1 MAILIDEKK
10 RVLVQGITG
19 REGRARTR
27 LMREYGTNV
36 VGGVTP
42 GKGGQSVLGV
52 PVFNTPQEA
61 VNSLGNI
68 DVSVV
73 FVPAAGVKDA
83 AISAIEAGIK
93 LAVLVPD
100 RVPVWDAMEIAAAAK
115 ANDAMFLGPN
125 TLGAL
130 SPGKAVVGMIGGRAE
145 SARQWFKPGVP
156 KGVGV
161 ISRSG
166 GMASSTGYYLGQAG
180 VRLSSIVHIGGD
192 AVIGIRLPDA
202 ALMFEADPLTEA
214 IVIFGEIGSSQEE
227 ELSQLIA
234 DRKITKPV
242 IAYIGGKA
250 AREGTRF
257 SHAGAII
264 EGGRGTHAGKV
275 KALREAGATV
285 VDAFGELPGAVVAIL
300 EQIKGQ
306 SLMSEADKKAVWH
319 SGITRIQ
326 PNKVAVRGYDIA
338 ELMGHVSF
346 GAAVYLILTGE
357 LPSPA
362 IARLMDAILVS
373 SIDHGATPPSALSA
387 RNVASTGATLSASVA
402 AGIMSI
408 NRHHGG
414 AIEDCARQLKAIA
427 DRAARDSISLE
438 EAATRT
444 LRTMSE
450 AGERMSGFGHRVH
463 TKDPRTARLFELAR
477 EAGVDGVHMQAARA
491 VEKAFADA
499 KKSLPINVDGA
510 IGAILADL
518 GMNPAAFN
526 GIFMIARTP
535 GLIAHVIEEQTRE
548 KPTGPL
554 SLRHAMR
561 SRPPSARTTCST
573 SPAARPP
580 TLRRPCTTRSRAIT
594 TRPTPGATSLR
605 CLSPSA
611 RPLPARANGKIY
623 VAGGFIGGTSV
634 TNALRIYDIATNTWT
649 SGANMPTSPG
659 VEAAAAA
666 VVNGKFYVMG
676 GDDFTNGLN
685 TTFIYDIATN
695 TWTTGATLPDSRTN
709 TYGTASNGL
718 IYVYGGVILPA
729 FTTTD
734 TLLRYDPVANS
745 WTNLGSAGTAGLRQL
760 RRHLAF
766 RHGPTADHR
775 RRGLH
780 WCLHHRHP
788 HLHHQR
794 RYVQRRPGDDRQPR
808 RARAGHPA

>member
-1 MAILIDEKK
+1 MAILIDETK

-36 VGGVTP
+36 IAGVTP
-42 GKGGQSVLGV
+42 GKGGQNVLGV

-73 FVPAAGVKDA
+73 FVPAAGVKEA
-83 AISAIEAGIK
+83 AIAAIEAGIK

-115 ANDAMFLGPN
+115 ANSATFLGPN

-180 VRLSSIVHIGGD
+180 VRLSTIVHIGGD

-214 IVIFGEIGSSQEE
+214 IVVFGEIGSSQEE
-227 ELSQLIA
+227 ELAQLIV
-234 DRKITKPV
+234 DRRIKKPV

-275 KALREAGATV
+275 KALRDGGATV
-285 VDAFGELPGAVVAIL
+285 VDAFGELPDAVVKIL

-306 SLMSEADKKAVWH
+306 SLMSETEKKAVWH
-319 SGITRIQ
+319 SAITRIE

-338 ELMGHVSF
+338 ELMGRISF
-346 GAAVYLILTGE
+346 GAAVHLILTGE

-362 IARLMDAILVS
+362 VARLMDAILVS
-373 SIDHGATPPSALSA
+373 SIDHGATPPSALAA
-387 RNVASTGATLSASVA
+387 RTVASTGATLSASVA

-427 DRAARDSISLE
+427 DRATRESLSLD

-444 LRTMSE
+444 LATMSE
-450 AGERMSGFGHRVH
+450 SGERMAGFGHRLH

-548 KPTGPL
+548 RPMRRIDPVNHGYDGAPPR
-554 SLRHAMR
+554 SL
-561 SRPPSARTTCST
+561 T
-573 SPAARPP
+573 
-580 TLRRPCTTRSRAIT
+580 
-594 TRPTPGATSLR
+594 
-605 CLSPSA
+605 
-611 RPLPARANGKIY
+611 
-623 VAGGFIGGTSV
+623 
-634 TNALRIYDIATNTWT
+634 
-649 SGANMPTSPG
+649 
-659 VEAAAAA
+659 
-666 VVNGKFYVMG
+666 
-676 GDDFTNGLN
+676 TNG
-685 TTFIYDIATN
+685 
-695 TWTTGATLPDSRTN
+695 
-709 TYGTASNGL
+709 
-718 IYVYGGVILPA
+718 
-729 FTTTD
+729 
-734 TLLRYDPVANS
+734 
-745 WTNLGSAGTAGLRQL
+745 
-760 RRHLAF
+760 HE
-766 RHGPTADHR
+766 
-775 RRGLH
+775 
-780 WCLHHRHP
+780 
-788 HLHHQR
+788 
-794 RYVQRRPGDDRQPR
+794 
-808 RARAGHPA
+808 

>member
-27 LMREYGTNV
+27 LMGEYGTNIV
-36 VGGVTP
+36 AGVTP

-52 PVFNTPQEA
+52 PVFNTPREA
-61 VNSLGNI
+61 VESLGDI

-73 FVPAAGVKDA
+73 FVPAAGVKEA

-115 ANDAMFLGPN
+115 SNDARFLGPN

-180 VRLSSIVHIGGD
+180 VRLSTIMHIGGD

-202 ALMFEADPLTEA
+202 ALMFETDPLTEA

-227 ELSQLIA
+227 ELAHLIA

-275 KALREAGATV
+275 KALRESGATV
-285 VDAFGELPGAVVAIL
+285 VDGFGELPDAVVTIL
-300 EQIKGQ
+300 KQIKGQ
-306 SLMSEADKKAVWH
+306 SLMSETDKKAVWH

-338 ELMGHVSF
+338 ELMGRVSF

-357 LPSPA
+357 LPSA
-362 IARLMDAILVS
+362 AVASLMDALLVS
-373 SIDHGATPPSALSA
+373 SIAHGATPPSSLSA

-402 AGIMSI
+402 AGLMSI

-427 DRAARDSISLE
+427 DCAAQESISLN

-444 LRTMSE
+444 LAAMRE
-450 AGERMSGFGHRVH
+450 AGERMSGFGHRLH

-477 EAGVDGVHMQAARA
+477 EAGVHGAHMQAARA
-491 VEKAFADA
+491 VERAFADA

-518 GMNPAAFN
+518 GLTPTAFN

-535 GLIAHVIEEQTRE
+535 GLIAHVIEEQRRE
-548 KPTGPL
+548 KPMRRIDPVNHGYDGPP
-554 SLRHAMR
+554 SRTVSK
-561 SRPPSARTTCST
+561 SRPEKAVST
-573 SPAARPP
+573 
-580 TLRRPCTTRSRAIT
+580 
-594 TRPTPGATSLR
+594 
-605 CLSPSA
+605 
-611 RPLPARANGKIY
+611 KK
-623 VAGGFIGGTSV
+623 V
-634 TNALRIYDIATNTWT
+634 
-649 SGANMPTSPG
+649 
-659 VEAAAAA
+659 
-666 VVNGKFYVMG
+666 
-676 GDDFTNGLN
+676 
-685 TTFIYDIATN
+685 
-695 TWTTGATLPDSRTN
+695 DS
-709 TYGTASNGL
+709 
-718 IYVYGGVILPA
+718 
-729 FTTTD
+729 
-734 TLLRYDPVANS
+734 
-745 WTNLGSAGTAGLRQL
+745 
-760 RRHLAF
+760 
-766 RHGPTADHR
+766 
-775 RRGLH
+775 
-780 WCLHHRHP
+780 
-788 HLHHQR
+788 
-794 RYVQRRPGDDRQPR
+794 
-808 RARAGHPA
+808 

>member
-52 PVFNTPQEA
+52 PVFHTPREA
-61 VNSLGNI
+61 VNSLGKI

-83 AISAIEAGIK
+83 AISAIEAGIT

-145 SARQWFKPGVP
+145 SARQWFKPVVP

-180 VRLSSIVHIGGD
+180 VRISTIVHIGGD

-202 ALMFEADPLTEA
+202 ALMFETDPSTEA

-227 ELSQLIA
+227 ELAQLIV
-234 DRKITKPV
+234 DRKVTKPV
-242 IAYIGGKA
+242 IAYVGGKA

-264 EGGRGTHAGKV
+264 AGGRGTHAGKV
-275 KALREAGATV
+275 NALREAGATV
-285 VDAFGELPGAVVAIL
+285 VDAFGELPDAVAQIL
-300 EQIKGQ
+300 RRMKGE
-306 SLMSEADKKAVWH
+306 SLMSEADKKAVWNTA
-319 SGITRIQ
+319 ITRVE
-326 PNKVAVRGYDIA
+326 PNKVAVRGYNIA
-338 ELMGHVSF
+338 ELMGQDSF
-346 GAAVYLILTGE
+346 GSAVYLILTRE

-362 IARLMDAILVS
+362 VARLMDAILVS
-373 SIDHGATPPSALSA
+373 SIDHGATPPSALAA
-387 RNVASTGATLSASVA
+387 RTVASTGATLSAAVA

-427 DRAARDSISLE
+427 DRSARESISLE
-438 EAATRT
+438 EAAMRT
-444 LRTMSE
+444 LAEMRE
-450 AGERMSGFGHRVH
+450 AGERMSGFGHRLH

-477 EAGVDGVHMQAARA
+477 EAGVDGAHMQAARA

-499 KKSLPINVDGA
+499 EKPPPINVDGA

-526 GIFMIARTP
+526 SIFMIARTP
-535 GLIAHVIEEQTRE
+535 GLIAHAIEEQTRE
-548 KPTGPL
+548 KP
-554 SLRHAMR
+554 MR
-561 SRPPSARTTCST
+561 
-573 SPAARPP
+573 
-580 TLRRPCTTRSRAIT
+580 
-594 TRPTPGATSLR
+594 
-605 CLSPSA
+605 
-611 RPLPARANGKIY
+611 
-623 VAGGFIGGTSV
+623 
-634 TNALRIYDIATNTWT
+634 RI
-649 SGANMPTSPG
+649 
-659 VEAAAAA
+659 
-666 VVNGKFYVMG
+666 
-676 GDDFTNGLN
+676 
-685 TTFIYDIATN
+685 
-695 TWTTGATLPDSRTN
+695 
-709 TYGTASNGL
+709 
-718 IYVYGGVILPA
+718 
-729 FTTTD
+729 
-734 TLLRYDPVANS
+734 DPVN
-745 WTNLGSAGTAGLRQL
+745 
-760 RRHLAF
+760 
-766 RHGPTADHR
+766 HGYDGP
-775 RRGLH
+775 
-780 WCLHHRHP
+780 P
-788 HLHHQR
+788 
-794 RYVQRRPGDDRQPR
+794 PR
-808 RARAGHPA
+808 AVSDAHSS

>member
-115 ANDAMFLGPN
+115 ANDARFLGPN

-166 GMASSTGYYLGQAG
+166 GMASSTGYYVGQAG
-180 VRLSSIVHIGGD
+180 VRISTIVHIGGD

-275 KALREAGATV
+275 KALREASATV
-285 VDAFGELPGAVVAIL
+285 VDGFGELPGAVVTIL

-319 SGITRIQ
+319 SSITRIQ

-362 IARLMDAILVS
+362 ITRLMDAILVS

-427 DRAARDSISLE
+427 DRAARESISLA
-438 EAATRT
+438 EAASRGIAE
-444 LRTMSE
+444 MNE
-450 AGERMSGFGHRVH
+450 AGERMSGFGHRLH

-477 EAGVDGVHMQAARA
+477 EAGVGGVHIQAARA

-526 GIFMIARTP
+526 GVFMIARTP

-548 KPTGPL
+548 KPMRRIDPVNHGYDGP
-554 SLRHAMR
+554 
-561 SRPPSARTTCST
+561 PP
-573 SPAARPP
+573 
-580 TLRRPCTTRSRAIT
+580 RAI
-594 TRPTPGATSLR
+594 
-605 CLSPSA
+605 
-611 RPLPARANGKIY
+611 
-623 VAGGFIGGTSV
+623 
-634 TNALRIYDIATNTWT
+634 
-649 SGANMPTSPG
+649 
-659 VEAAAAA
+659 
-666 VVNGKFYVMG
+666 
-676 GDDFTNGLN
+676 
-685 TTFIYDIATN
+685 
-695 TWTTGATLPDSRTN
+695 PDAHS
-709 TYGTASNGL
+709 S
-718 IYVYGGVILPA
+718 
-729 FTTTD
+729 
-734 TLLRYDPVANS
+734 
-745 WTNLGSAGTAGLRQL
+745 
-760 RRHLAF
+760 
-766 RHGPTADHR
+766 
-775 RRGLH
+775 
-780 WCLHHRHP
+780 
-788 HLHHQR
+788 
-794 RYVQRRPGDDRQPR
+794 
-808 RARAGHPA
+808 

>member
-27 LMREYGTNV
+27 LMRDYGTNV

-42 GKGGQSVLGV
+42 GKGGQIVLGV

-73 FVPAAGVKDA
+73 FVPAAGVKEA

-180 VRLSSIVHIGGD
+180 VRLSTIVHIGGD

-202 ALMFEADPLTEA
+202 ALMFEADPLTET

-227 ELSQLIA
+227 ELAQLIA

-285 VDAFGELPGAVVAIL
+285 VDAFGELPGAVVTIL

-362 IARLMDAILVS
+362 VARLMDAILVS

-427 DRAARDSISLE
+427 DRATRDSISLQ

-477 EAGVDGVHMQAARA
+477 EAGVDGVHMQTARA

-548 KPTGPL
+548 RPMRRIDPLNHGYDGP
-554 SLRHAMR
+554 SPR
-561 SRPPSARTTCST
+561 SIS
-573 SPAARPP
+573 
-580 TLRRPCTTRSRAIT
+580 
-594 TRPTPGATSLR
+594 
-605 CLSPSA
+605 
-611 RPLPARANGKIY
+611 
-623 VAGGFIGGTSV
+623 
-634 TNALRIYDIATNTWT
+634 
-649 SGANMPTSPG
+649 
-659 VEAAAAA
+659 
-666 VVNGKFYVMG
+666 
-676 GDDFTNGLN
+676 
-685 TTFIYDIATN
+685 
-695 TWTTGATLPDSRTN
+695 DSR
-709 TYGTASNGL
+709 S
-718 IYVYGGVILPA
+718 
-729 FTTTD
+729 
-734 TLLRYDPVANS
+734 S
-745 WTNLGSAGTAGLRQL
+745 
-760 RRHLAF
+760 
-766 RHGPTADHR
+766 
-775 RRGLH
+775 
-780 WCLHHRHP
+780 
-788 HLHHQR
+788 
-794 RYVQRRPGDDRQPR
+794 
-808 RARAGHPA
+808 

>member
-1 MAILIDEKK
+1 
-10 RVLVQGITG
+10 
-19 REGRARTR
+19 
-27 LMREYGTNV
+27 
-36 VGGVTP
+36 
-42 GKGGQSVLGV
+42 
-52 PVFNTPQEA
+52 
-61 VNSLGNI
+61 
-68 DVSVV
+68 
-73 FVPAAGVKDA
+73 VPAAGVKEA

-100 RVPVWDAMEIAAAAK
+100 RVPVWDAMEIATAAK

-180 VRLSSIVHIGGD
+180 VRLSTIVHIGGD

-202 ALMFEADPLTEA
+202 ALMFEADPLTET

-227 ELSQLIA
+227 ELAQLIA

-275 KALREAGATV
+275 KALSEAGATV
-285 VDAFGELPGAVVAIL
+285 VDAFGELPGAVVTIL

-326 PNKVAVRGYDIA
+326 PNKVAVRGYDIS

-427 DRAARDSISLE
+427 DHAARDSISLQ

-444 LRTMSE
+444 LRTMNE

-463 TKDPRTARLFELAR
+463 TKDPRTTRLFELAR
-477 EAGVDGVHMQAARA
+477 EAGVDGVHMQTARA

-518 GMNPAAFN
+518 GMPPAAFN

-548 KPTGPL
+548 KPMRRIDPVNHGYDGP
-554 SLRHAMR
+554 
-561 SRPPSARTTCST
+561 
-573 SPAARPP
+573 
-580 TLRRPCTTRSRAIT
+580 
-594 TRPTPGATSLR
+594 
-605 CLSPSA
+605 
-611 RPLPARANGKIY
+611 PAR
-623 VAGGFIGGTSV
+623 
-634 TNALRIYDIATNTWT
+634 
-649 SGANMPTSPG
+649 
-659 VEAAAAA
+659 
-666 VVNGKFYVMG
+666 
-676 GDDFTNGLN
+676 
-685 TTFIYDIATN
+685 
-695 TWTTGATLPDSRTN
+695 
-709 TYGTASNGL
+709 
-718 IYVYGGVILPA
+718 
-729 FTTTD
+729 
-734 TLLRYDPVANS
+734 
-745 WTNLGSAGTAGLRQL
+745 NL
-760 RRHLAF
+760 
-766 RHGPTADHR
+766 
-775 RRGLH
+775 
-780 WCLHHRHP
+780 
-788 HLHHQR
+788 
-794 RYVQRRPGDDRQPR
+794 
-808 RARAGHPA
+808 

>member
-1 MAILIDEKK
+1 MAILIDDKK

-36 VGGVTP
+36 VAGVTP
-42 GKGGQSVLGV
+42 GKAGQSVLGV
-52 PVFNTPQEA
+52 PVFNTPHEA
-61 VNSLGNI
+61 VQSLGKI
-68 DVSVV
+68 DVSVI

-115 ANDAMFLGPN
+115 ANGAMFLGPN

-130 SPGKAVVGMIGGRAE
+130 SPGKGVIGMIGGRAE

-180 VRLSSIVHIGGD
+180 VRISTIVHIGGD

-202 ALMFEADPLTEA
+202 ALMFEDDPLTEA

-227 ELSQLIA
+227 ELAQLIA
-234 DRKITKPV
+234 NQKITKPV

-275 KALREAGATV
+275 KALREAGAIG
-285 VDAFGELPGAVVAIL
+285 VDAFGELPGAVVKIL

-306 SLMSEADKKAVWH
+306 SLMSEAEKKAVWH
-319 SGITRIQ
+319 SAITRTE

-338 ELMGHVSF
+338 ELMGRMSF
-346 GAAVYLILTGE
+346 GAAAYLILTGE

-362 IARLMDAILVS
+362 VGRLMDAILVS
-373 SIDHGATPPSALSA
+373 SIDHGVTPPSALAA
-387 RNVASTGATLSASVA
+387 RTVASTGATLSASVA
-402 AGIMSI
+402 AGIASI

-427 DRAARDSISLE
+427 DRAARESISID
-438 EAATRT
+438 EAAAGT
-444 LRTMSE
+444 LAAMRE
-450 AGERMSGFGHRVH
+450 AGERMAGFGHRLH
-463 TKDPRTARLFELAR
+463 SKDPRTARLFELAR
-477 EAGVDGVHMQAARA
+477 EAGVDGVHIQAARA
-491 VEKAFADA
+491 VEKAFAGA
-499 KKSLPINVDGA
+499 KKPLPINVDGA

-535 GLIAHVIEEQTRE
+535 GLVAHVIEEQTRE
-548 KPTGPL
+548 RP
-554 SLRHAMR
+554 MR
-561 SRPPSARTTCST
+561 
-573 SPAARPP
+573 
-580 TLRRPCTTRSRAIT
+580 
-594 TRPTPGATSLR
+594 
-605 CLSPSA
+605 
-611 RPLPARANGKIY
+611 
-623 VAGGFIGGTSV
+623 
-634 TNALRIYDIATNTWT
+634 RI
-649 SGANMPTSPG
+649 
-659 VEAAAAA
+659 
-666 VVNGKFYVMG
+666 
-676 GDDFTNGLN
+676 
-685 TTFIYDIATN
+685 
-695 TWTTGATLPDSRTN
+695 
-709 TYGTASNGL
+709 
-718 IYVYGGVILPA
+718 
-729 FTTTD
+729 
-734 TLLRYDPVANS
+734 DPVN
-745 WTNLGSAGTAGLRQL
+745 
-760 RRHLAF
+760 
-766 RHGPTADHR
+766 HGYDGP
-775 RRGLH
+775 
-780 WCLHHRHP
+780 P
-788 HLHHQR
+788 
-794 RYVQRRPGDDRQPR
+794 PR
-808 RARAGHPA
+808 KLSDE